1 MPQFGALTAYS
12 IAQLQDLQSDA
23 NRKGNGSKR
32 SANYPGVAGRTGAP
46 GGGAKKPGAR
56 VYVTDNGGIAHA
68 TGDKS
73 SDTWKLIDGST
84 TYTPVNIVNPGGG
97 GAWTL
102 TTATYAAGVLTS
114 STAAAINATQTVTLK
129 AGKYRVVGTVG
140 RRTALVWPT
149 LKVTLVTGT
158 VVVVDKAYNLSTL
171 SAASAVVDTF
181 YEDFVVPADGNV
193 KFDLNVKDGA
203 GNQTGAT
210 HIQFILEANG

>member
-1 MPQFGALTAYS
+1 MPQFGALTS
-12 IAQLQDLQSDA
+12 FTIAQLQDLQSDA
-23 NRKGNGSKR
+23 NRKGNGSRR
-32 SANYPGVAGRTGAP
+32 SANDPGVAGRAGAP

-56 VYVTDNGGIAHA
+56 VFVSDNGGIAHA
-68 TGDKS
+68 QGEKS

-102 TTATYAAGVLTS
+102 TTATYTGAVLTS

-158 VVVVDKAYNLSTL
+158 VVVVDKAYNTATL

-181 YEDFVVPADGNV
+181 YEDFTLPADGNV
-193 KFDLNVKDGA
+193 KFDLNVKDLV

-210 HIQFILEANG
+210 HIQFILESNG